1 MSITN
6 AGGIGVGTTTP
17 GYLLEVNG
25 SAGKPGGGVWTA
37 TSDSRLK
44 QSVQPYNDGLT
55 SLMKINP
62 VRFHYN
68 EKSGYDTKP
77 EYVGVIAQELQVVA
91 PYMVNNFQKN
101 GETYLNVDN
110 SAMIYMLI
118 NAVKEQQQQIEELKK
133 ETPTGQLSKAQVEEL
148 KMGLIKDAEVLEL
161 LGLAKEPIV
170 SPRLGLM
177 NGLEVYIKGDDKGDF
192 SYEAKIPFKAFR
204 IDKAAIKVLGVAF
217 VTGKMPPPKA
227 QNTTPAGGGAGNMG
241 YARRG
246 YGMGGMGGGMG
257 GYGSAGYS
265 QPSYSEW
272 NSSTYMSVGVKLK

>member
-1 MSITN
+1 MKVYLFLSLF
-6 AGGIGVGTTTP
+6 VGFLP
-17 GYLLEVNG
+17 GLADAQKGMVESCTLSSPVVVDGNLEEWQSEWMIDPKGKFLYNICNDADNLYL
-25 SAGKPGGGVWTA
+25 
-37 TSDSRLK
+37 RLK
-44 QSVQPYNDGLT
+44 ISDELTQRKIGLFGL
-55 SLMKINP
+55 SIFLNAKGKKIG
-62 VRFHYN
+62 
-68 EKSGYDTKP
+68 K
-77 EYVGVIAQELQVVA
+77 VGIRYPMAKDL
-91 PYMVNNFQKN
+91 
-101 GETYLNVDN
+101 
-110 SAMIYMLI
+110 
-118 NAVKEQQQQIEELKK
+118 EELKK

-161 LGLAKEPIV
+161 LGLSKEPIV

-177 NGLEVYIKGDDKGDF
+177 NGLQVYIKGDDKGDF
-192 SYEAKIPFKAFR
+192 EYEAKIPFKAFR
-204 IDKAAIKVLGVAF
+204 IDKAAVKVLGVAF